1 MVHSLQSA
9 VVQTLNSVS
18 YKVRN
23 VESLRRHRRSRGP
36 AAAGFVKMDDEDEI
50 VLRLPVY
57 LRPAEDDTK
66 VCLFQYPLRPR
77 WRPYNLDD
85 LKAARVRP
93 EQRCVELTL
102 GMEVGPTHWDHDS
115 NSPLSTI
122 QLASTST
129 SKHPTSY
136 AIAMLQ
142 VDRNGAPEALSLAP
156 LASIVQL
163 RPSFAQIDR
172 QQQSDMGA
180 DGSASA
186 KSTPA
191 RRESSSGGRLGDM
204 SLDGADGAD
213 DDDDEEDDDMGD
225 AGVTPLPSLL
235 RPAQTEREIEARR
248 SSHAFLVEEREKE
261 PWSTARMH
269 SPDAPAA
276 VAMRQ
281 HCFGS

>member
-1 MVHSLQSA
+1 
-9 VVQTLNSVS
+9 
-18 YKVRN
+18 
-23 VESLRRHRRSRGP
+23 
-36 AAAGFVKMDDEDEI
+36 MDDEDEI

-191 RRESSSGGRLGDM
+191 RRESSS
-204 SLDGADGAD
+204 SLFLLREDASDGADGAY
-213 DDDDEEDDDMGD
+213 DDDDEEDDDMDD

>member
-1 MVHSLQSA
+1 MKSLS
-9 VVQTLNSVS
+9 
-18 YKVRN
+18 
-23 VESLRRHRRSRGP
+23 P
-36 AAAGFVKMDDEDEI
+36 ALAGSKMDDEDDI

-57 LRPAEDDTK
+57 LRPADDDTK

-93 EQRCVELTL
+93 EQRRVELTL

-115 NSPLSTI
+115 DSPLSSI
-122 QLASTST
+122 QLASTSM

-142 VDRNGAPEALSLAP
+142 VDRNGAPAALSLAP

-163 RPSFAQIDR
+163 RPSFAQIDQ

-180 DGSASA
+180 DGSSASA

-191 RRESSSGGRLGDM
+191 RRESSSGGRFGDM

-269 SPDAPAA
+269 TPDAPAA